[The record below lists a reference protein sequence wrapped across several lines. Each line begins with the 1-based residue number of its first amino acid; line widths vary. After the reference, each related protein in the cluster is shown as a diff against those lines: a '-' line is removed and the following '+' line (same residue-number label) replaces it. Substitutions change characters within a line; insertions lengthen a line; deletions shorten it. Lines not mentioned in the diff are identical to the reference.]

1 MATMTIEAALAHAD
15 VHAVPGHAQSVLA
28 AEVRRLRAENQKALL
43 QEPFAYTWEY
53 FGTHFTQDASRFS
66 QMENVGPRC
75 LYLLPFDPSALLAE
89 IERLRAA
96 AVDAEDLAH
105 IQNKKITELAA
116 MLRSTW
122 YQADHI
128 LPDLSEDVLVTILTD
143 GTDTDWR
150 AGFWDG
156 EYWHIL
162 DTEIDE
168 PVQVNAG
175 CNFVVTHWKRVNPA
189 KQGLTDE

>member
-1 MATMTIEAALAHAD
+1 MATLTVEAALAHAKI
-15 VHAVPGHAQSVLA
+15 HAVPGGAQAVLA
-28 AEVRRLRAENQKALL
+28 AEVERLQADNQKAML

-66 QMENVGPRC
+66 QMENVEPRC
-75 LYLLPFDPSALLAE
+75 LYLLPFDPSALLAD
-89 IERLRAA
+89 IDRLRAA
-96 AVDAEDLAH
+96 AVEAEDLAH
-105 IQNKKITELAA
+105 HQNKKITELAA

-122 YQADHI
+122 YQADRI
-128 LPDLSEDVLVTILTD
+128 LPELSEDVLVTILTD

-156 EYWHIL
+156 EYWYIL
-162 DTEIDE
+162 DTEMDE

-189 KQGLTDE
+189 EWGMTDE